1 MKTKTKHNPG
11 STKAQPVEPSSS
23 TFLSETCHYCGRVR
37 WGEWKYLLGGEWRHE
52 ECAPGSPSWCEYYE
66 RLPEDERTA
75 EQTFLYDLKNKKAA
89 S

>member
-1 MKTKTKHNPG
+1 MKTKAQHTT
-11 STKAQPVEPSSS
+11 TKAQPAEPST

-66 RLPEDERTA
+66 RLPENERTN
-75 EQTFLYDLKNKKAA
+75 EQTFLYNLKNRKC
-89 S
+89 SEF